1 MFLANKCIDCF
12 DILFKTASLL
22 TDCHT
27 FHLQFGLR
35 IERICYFFSEKERAN
50 ITQWLDSNAFELT
63 RKMELKRLICLLK
76 GMKEIEMFVLISV
89 LVRLAWFQ
97 DLPRREYHLCAH
109 PSREGNVTKHA
120 PRWLWLHSRV
130 CLAYQQASRARV
142 LHNHKQDARV
152 FEILEEQHNVITGI
166 KTHPGFLRGL
176 KKKSRKESA

>member
-1 MFLANKCIDCF
+1 MYW
-12 DILFKTASLL
+12 LFRYPIQNSKSPY
-22 TDCHT
+22 
-27 FHLQFGLR
+27 GLPYIPFAVWFENR
-35 IERICYFFSEKERAN
+35 KDMLFFSQKERAN
-50 ITQWLDSNAFELT
+50 ITQWLDSNAFELA
-63 RKMELKRLICLLK
+63 RKMELKRLTCLLK

-152 FEILEEQHNVITGI
+152 SLRYLKNNITW
-166 KTHPGFLRGL
+166 
-176 KKKSRKESA
+176 

>member
-22 TDCHT
+22 ADCHT

-89 LVRLAWFQ
+89 LVRLA
-97 DLPRREYHLCAH
+97 
-109 PSREGNVTKHA
+109 
-120 PRWLWLHSRV
+120 
-130 CLAYQQASRARV
+130 
-142 LHNHKQDARV
+142 
-152 FEILEEQHNVITGI
+152 
-166 KTHPGFLRGL
+166 
-176 KKKSRKESA
+176 